1 MDRCSHEP
9 KHKMKIAF
17 VLDKFLPSRGGE
29 RYFLFLI
36 DELLNRGHDVHVCAA
51 EVEDMDGRV
60 VYHKIPVWRF
70 PRSLRMFSFMR
81 NADALIRGEAFD
93 VVHGLG
99 QNLALM
105 VLNPHGGVE
114 KAYLRGEFA
123 SIGFGFYYVYRFLKR
138 YLSPRHYLE
147 LWIQKQLYTGRDVR
161 QIIAVSR
168 MVKEEIIFYYKVP
181 KERITAIF
189 NSVDIRRF
197 HPDNRV
203 RWRGNVRAELGIDEK
218 ETVLLFVSNNYRL
231 KGLRPLIRAVAL
243 LRRRCSNWQLRLLV
257 AGRGHINRYQFL
269 ARRLRVANRVLF
281 LGSIKDTEIYYAAS
295 DIYVHPTF
303 YDSFALTIL
312 EALATGLPVVTSR
325 FAGAADAIVEGVS
338 GRVIENPAD
347 VPALADAIQ
356 YFISEEERQKAQ
368 PVARATAEEYSPEY
382 NLRETLKVYRQ
393 VTNS

>member
-1 MDRCSHEP
+1 
-9 KHKMKIAF
+9 MKIAF

-36 DELLNRGHDVHVCAA
+36 DELLNKGHEVHVCAA
-51 EVEDMDGRV
+51 EVEGMDDRV
-60 VYHKIPVWRF
+60 IYHKIPVWRF
-70 PRSLRMFSFMR
+70 PRSLRMFTFMR
-81 NADALIRGEAFD
+81 NADALVQREAFD

-99 QNLALM
+99 QNLTLT

-123 SIGFGFYYVYRFLKR
+123 SIGFGFYYLYRFLKR

-147 LWIQKQLYTGRDVR
+147 VWMQKRLYTGGVVR
-161 QIIAVSR
+161 HIIAVSR
-168 MVKEEIIFYYKVP
+168 MVKEEIILYYDVP

-197 HPDNRV
+197 HPDNRI
-203 RWRGNVRAELGIDEK
+203 RWRGSVRAELGIDEE

-231 KGLRPLIRAVAL
+231 KGLRSLIRALAL
-243 LRRRCSNWQLRLLV
+243 LRRRLPDQELRLLV
-257 AGRGHINRYQFL
+257 AGRGQINRYRAL
-269 ARRLRVANRVLF
+269 AWRLRVGDRILF
-281 LGSIKDTEIYYAAS
+281 LGSIKDAEMYYAAS

-325 FAGAADAIVEGVS
+325 FAGAADAVVEGVS

-347 VPALADAIQ
+347 VQALADAIQ
-356 YFISEEERQKAQ
+356 YFTDKDARQKAL
-368 PVARATAEEYSPEY
+368 PVARMAAEKYSPEY
-382 NLRETLKVYRQ
+382 NLRETLEVYRQ
-393 VTNS
+393 ATNVQDI